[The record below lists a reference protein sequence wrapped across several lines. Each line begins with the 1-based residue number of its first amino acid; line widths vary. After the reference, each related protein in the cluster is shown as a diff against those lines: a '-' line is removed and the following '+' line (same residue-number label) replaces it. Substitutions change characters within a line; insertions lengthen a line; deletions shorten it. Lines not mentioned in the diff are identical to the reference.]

1 MPTVVSVVV
10 LALVFK
16 GIYAPGGP
24 LNGVLGL
31 LGLPQPAW
39 LLDPRTALPSIMA
52 MDVWAASGYYMV
64 IFLAGL
70 KSIPQELYESAE
82 LDGAGFWSRFW
93 GITLPLLRPTFLFV
107 LVVNTIRSLQI
118 FTEVFVMTRGGP
130 LDSTLTAVFYLYEDA
145 SSVAYLLF
153 GLTLAI
159 ALVQFRWLKFSGSQ
173 R

>member
-1 MPTVVSVVV
+1 V
-10 LALVFK
+10 LE
-16 GIYAPGGP
+16 
-24 LNGVLGL
+24 L

-70 KSIPQELYESAE
+70 KAIPRELYESAE
-82 LDGAGFWSRFW
+82 LDGAGFWARFR

-130 LDSTLTAVFYLYEDA
+130 LDSTLTSVFYLYEEAFFRFRLGYA
-145 SSVAYLLF
+145 SAVAYLLF

-159 ALVQFRWLKFSGSQ
+159 ALIQFRWLKFSGSQ